1 MGLGI
6 WGSNCGCLG
15 SGDFRVFDDDAQGHR
30 KVKGLGIR
38 VHVAGLK
45 VLEAVNT
52 YVNVKTSLV
61 NNNILKR
68 REEGGSGVPID
79 REKYEQSVEALSK
92 HAVIS

>member
-1 MGLGI
+1 M
-6 WGSNCGCLG
+6 
-15 SGDFRVFDDDAQGHR
+15 
-30 KVKGLGIR
+30 
-38 VHVAGLK
+38 
-45 VLEAVNT
+45 NT

-79 REKYEQSVEALSK
+79 REKYEQSVEFWSK

>member
-1 MGLGI
+1 MK
-6 WGSNCGCLG
+6 S
-15 SGDFRVFDDDAQGHR
+15 
-30 KVKGLGIR
+30 LGIR

-52 YVNVKTSLV
+52 YLKTSVV

-79 REKYEQSVEALSK
+79 REKYEQSVEFWSK